1 VRKGL
6 KNKEAGGQWDAG
18 GTERTVGESGRLDAI
33 RRAHDGR
40 WNSKATASPPGQ
52 LTFNSLAALVGMER
66 QSGKGMSDGHDNYPQ
81 RIRTGAG
88 GARGREDLLGEK
100 QGR

>member
-1 VRKGL
+1 MELQGNGK
-6 KNKEAGGQWDAG
+6 
-18 GTERTVGESGRLDAI
+18 
-33 RRAHDGR
+33 
-40 WNSKATASPPGQ
+40 PPGQ
-52 LTFNSLAALVGMER
+52 LTFNSLAALVGMEG

-88 GARGREDLLGEK
+88 AAKGREVLLGEK